1 MVTTKTTFLLLGL
14 VLPFAACVGP
24 SYAERGNPVPPAA
37 PQKVRVERGSDLPP
51 PNEAATEAWLTE
63 QIEKA
68 PRVEEPERPEL
79 PPLRDPFDGPDSRNH
94 YDEFGYEADY
104 GPYRDHYYR
113 PVYGRTGYYDPYGYY
128 GRPYRRSTFP
138 INTAIGAGV
147 GAIIGHQRG
156 RRGRGALIGG
166 GIGLLFDTLR

>member
-1 MVTTKTTFLLLGL
+1 MTMNRTMILSCALA
-14 VLPFAACVGP
+14 LPLMACSAP
-24 SYAERGNPVPPAA
+24 QYAERSDPVPPAA
-37 PQKVRVERGSDLPP
+37 PRPVEARQSPGYAA

-68 PRVEEPERPEL
+68 PRVTEPERPEL
-79 PPLRDPFDGPDSRNH
+79 PPLRDPDAEVYWEDDFDD
-94 YDEFGYEADY
+94 YGYR
-104 GPYRDHYYR
+104 GPYRREYYA
-113 PVYGRTGYYDPYGYY
+113 PVYARSRYYDPYGYY

-147 GAIIGHQRG
+147 GAIIGHQHG

-166 GIGLLFDTLR
+166 GIGLLFDSMR